1 MKRYILIAIS
11 VIIIFSHYS
20 VYSQTKNGI
29 VGYWS
34 FDESKGK
41 IAVDKATGISDSI
54 HYIFNTEKPLSDPI
68 RRKGISEVALEFD
81 GFSSWIKRNAS
92 SFVTPTEDLTI
103 SVWVA
108 PRAFEHGD
116 SGRLSA
122 IVNQENL
129 KNKTGFV
136 LGMFRFEKWSFQ
148 IGTGEK
154 WFEGWDEEHPLPRR
168 QWSYLVATY
177 EASEGKMTLY
187 MTGDPVFQKTLFQKL
202 PIKPADKPLLIG
214 VHNQSV
220 MTGRSSQAMPLNA
233 FNGLMDELIIYN
245 RELSA
250 SEVKES
256 YQNYLTA
263 LGGRFRK
270 YHMRI

>member
-1 MKRYILIAIS
+1 
-11 VIIIFSHYS
+11 
-20 VYSQTKNGI
+20 
-29 VGYWS
+29 
-34 FDESKGK
+34 
-41 IAVDKATGISDSI
+41 
-54 HYIFNTEKPLSDPI
+54 
-68 RRKGISEVALEFD
+68 
-81 GFSSWIKRNAS
+81 
-92 SFVTPTEDLTI
+92 
-103 SVWVA
+103 
-108 PRAFEHGD
+108 
-116 SGRLSA
+116 
-122 IVNQENL
+122 
-129 KNKTGFV
+129 
-136 LGMFRFEKWSFQ
+136 
-148 IGTGEK
+148 
-154 WFEGWDEEHPLPRR
+154 
-168 QWSYLVATY
+168 
-177 EASEGKMTLY
+177 MTLY